1 VKPIAL
7 PGPGTTAARWGV
19 AVAVVFGVSLVLLLA
34 VQVRFG
40 AGLQEMASDF
50 LFVTRVMHPA
60 VSTVIVGIDERSHRM
75 LIARHGGMSQWPRTL
90 YAQAIDALS
99 DAGAR
104 VIGLAVFFEGARPE
118 DAELSAAMRRAG
130 NVVIP
135 VLAQGPLDFDPR
147 PGVAQRFQIFVRPT
161 DEVRRAAAA
170 EGLANITV
178 AQDSIVRG
186 LPLLLQAGE
195 EELPAMP
202 LTIAALYA
210 RRPRVLDARPEP
222 GIVHA
227 AGRAVPVGEGDIFRI
242 NFCGPPS
249 DVHGGPYRIV
259 SFVDVVDG
267 TFDRSLIRDRVVL
280 LGMALRGLDENPTPT
295 TSQVR
300 MSGVEVLAN
309 AVETIVH
316 QRFLRAVD
324 PAITSGLVLAL
335 AIVAALLVVG
345 AAPWLATIATLAV
358 LMAYLTAA
366 ALVFERGFIMDLV
379 YPPAALLLTF
389 ALALTHRVVFV
400 EGEKRMVRQA
410 MGRYVSPAVGRWLL
424 ENPRRLAVGGE
435 QREMS
440 VLFSDIRDFTAFAHG
455 LPPDTLVTLLNEY
468 RREMSEVV
476 FNHDGVLA
484 QYVGDAIEAFW
495 NAPMEQAD
503 HARRACQAALDMR
516 AALDA
521 IRPLF
526 TAHGW
531 PNLDIGIGI
540 NTGLMIVGNMGSRKR
555 LDYTAVGDAVNV
567 ASRVEGLTKEYG
579 VHIVIGEDAQR
590 AAGEAF
596 VYRFLDRVAVKGR
609 PEPLSVYELLAPAGG
624 VDAGRAAFLDR
635 YHTAVECYRARKWQ
649 EAAAMFAALAD
660 EAPGD
665 GPIALYRERSRAALA
680 SPPPPDWNGVHIIVT
695 K

>member
-1 VKPIAL
+1 VL
-7 PGPGTTAARWGV
+7 V
-19 AVAVVFGVSLVLLLA
+19 FAVSVVLLLA
-34 VQVRFG
+34 VHVRFG
-40 AGLQEMASDF
+40 AGFQETASDF
-50 LFVTRVMHPA
+50 LFVTRVVQPA

-75 LIARHGGMSQWPRTL
+75 LIARHGAMSQWPRTL
-90 YAQAIDALS
+90 YARAIDSLAG
-99 DAGAR
+99 AGAR

-118 DAELSAAMRRAG
+118 DGELGEAMRRAG

-135 VLAQGPLDFDPR
+135 VLAQGPLEFDPA
-147 PGVAQRFQIFVRPT
+147 PGVAQRFQIFVRPIG
-161 DEVRRAAAA
+161 EVRRAAAG

-178 AQDSIVRG
+178 AQDSTVRG
-186 LPLLLQAGE
+186 LPLLLRSGD

-210 RRPRVLDARPEP
+210 RRPRVLDKRPEP

-227 AGRAVPVGEGDIFRI
+227 AGRAVPVGEGDILRI
-242 NFCGPPS
+242 NFGGPPS
-249 DVHGGPYRIV
+249 GGRGVGPYKIV
-259 SFVDVVDG
+259 SFVDVLDG
-267 TFDRSLIRDRVVL
+267 IFDRSLIRDRVVL
-280 LGMALRGLDENPTPT
+280 LGLALPGLDENPTPT

-316 QRFLRAVD
+316 QRFLRPVDRAV
-324 PAITSGLVLAL
+324 TGGLVVALAL
-335 AIVAALLVVG
+335 VAAALVAG
-345 AAPWLATIATLAV
+345 AAPWLATTATLVV

-366 ALVFERGFIMDLV
+366 ALLFERGWIMDLV

-389 ALALTHRVVFV
+389 ALTLTHRVVFV
-400 EGEKRMVRQA
+400 EAERRMVRQA

-440 VLFSDIRDFTAFAHG
+440 VLFSDIRDFTSFAHA
-455 LPPDTLVTLLNEY
+455 LPPDTLVTLLNHY
-468 RREMSEVV
+468 RGEMSDVV
-476 FNHDGVLA
+476 FRRDGVLA

-495 NAPMEQAD
+495 NAPMEQPD
-503 HARRACQAALDMR
+503 HARRACQAALDML
-516 AALDA
+516 AALEG
-521 IRPLF
+521 IRPIF
-526 TAHGW
+526 AARGW
-531 PNLDIGIGI
+531 PDLDIGIGI
-540 NTGLMIVGNMGSRKR
+540 NTGLMIVGNMGSRRR

-579 VHIVIGEDAQR
+579 VHVVIGEDTQR
-590 AAGEAF
+590 AAGADF

-609 PEPLSVYELLAPAGG
+609 PEPLSVYELLAPTGG
-624 VDAGRAAFLDR
+624 VDQGQAAQLER
-635 YHTAVECYRARKWQ
+635 YHTAVDCYRARKWE
-649 EAAAMFAALAD
+649 EAATMFADLSR
-660 EAPGD
+660 EAPDD

-680 SPPPPDWNGVHIIVT
+680 DPPPLDWNGVHIIVT